1 MTDGWS
7 GGRGGRPAWRR
18 RPGGDPSR
26 LAGWLAVAA
35 LVVALAGVAVVVDR
49 SVGSVAADAPQRE
62 PVAGPTA
69 TGSVE
74 SLASQL
80 DRVARTVAQVRGLP
94 FDSVPEPVYLA
105 REELAERAATL
116 VDEYKPEKADVDRRI
131 LSLLGAVPADADLR
145 ALLSTA
151 LSQQVA
157 GFYDP
162 RTDELVVSAPGDGRR
177 LGPLDEVTLAHELE
191 HALADQ
197 VLGLPYADRD
207 PAPGEEDAAFA
218 AVALTEGDAT
228 LTMILY
234 AEAALT
240 PAERAGL
247 VAEQAALTA
256 ELGDLTD
263 LPHYLQ
269 RSLSFPYEEGLAFVS
284 TLHDLDGFAAVD
296 GAYRRPPG
304 TTLEILVPAMYV
316 HQQLAAADPRAVPA
330 PGAPWEPRDTLALGA
345 ADLLFLFEAPGDDQ
359 ARALDDPYAAAVMWR
374 GGEVSLF
381 AQGERSAIAL
391 ALEGEAGLCAAVRAW
406 YAAAFP
412 SAVRTDTPDGGA
424 RFDAPDQDAVL
435 ACAGREVRLGI
446 APDLATAQ
454 ALTA

>member
-1 MTDGWS
+1 MTDAWS
-7 GGRGGRPAWRR
+7 GGRGGRPAPSR
-18 RPGGDPSR
+18 RPGRDPSR
-26 LAGWLAVAA
+26 LAGWLALAA
-35 LVVALAGVAVVVDR
+35 LVVGLTGVAVVVDR
-49 SVGSVAADAPQRE
+49 SVGTPQADAGLRE

-69 TGSVE
+69 TVSAE

-80 DRVARTVAQVRGLP
+80 DRVARVVAEVRRLSFG
-94 FDSVPEPVYLA
+94 SVPEPVYLS

-116 VDEYKPEKADVDRRI
+116 VEEYAPEEADVDRRI

-151 LSQQVA
+151 LSEQVA

-162 RTDELVVSAPGDGRR
+162 RTSELVVGAPADGQR

-218 AVALTEGDAT
+218 AAALTEGDAT

-240 PAERAGL
+240 PVDRAGL
-247 VAEQAALTA
+247 LAEQAALTA
-256 ELGDLTD
+256 ELGDLSV

-284 TLHDLDGFAAVD
+284 ALHGLDGFAAVD
-296 GAYRRPPG
+296 GAYRRPPR
-304 TTLEILVPAMYV
+304 TTLEILLPAMYA
-316 HQQLAAADPRAVPA
+316 QQQIAAADPREVPA
-330 PGAPWEPRDTLALGA
+330 PGAPWEHRDTLAFGA
-345 ADLLFLFEAPGDDQ
+345 ADLLFLFEAPGDDL
-359 ARALDDPYAAAVMWR
+359 ARALDDPYAAAVTWR
-374 GGEVSLF
+374 GGEVTLF
-381 AQGERSAIAL
+381 TQGEQSAIGV
-391 ALEGEAGLCAAVRAW
+391 ALEGEAGLCTALAEW
-406 YAAAFP
+406 YAAASP
-412 SAVRTDTPDGGA
+412 AAARTDTPDGTA
-424 RFDAPDQDAVL
+424 RFDGPEQDAVL
-435 ACAGREVRLGI
+435 RCAGREVRLGI
-446 APDLATAQ
+446 APDLPTAE